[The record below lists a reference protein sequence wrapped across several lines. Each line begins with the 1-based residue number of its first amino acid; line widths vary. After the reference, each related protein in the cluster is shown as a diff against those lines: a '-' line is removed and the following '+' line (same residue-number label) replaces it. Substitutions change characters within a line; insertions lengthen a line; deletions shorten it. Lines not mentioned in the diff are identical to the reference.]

1 MDPVF
6 LAETLSLLAPAQCP
20 FQSYLQFL
28 QARQSLPPRLPRM
41 PSPEKGDQNRL
52 PLLFVAWCFNLDY
65 GAGER
70 TDSLKLAF
78 YDINERKLTGL
89 VDWNFEQI
97 R

>member
-6 LAETLSLLAPAQCP
+6 LAETLPLLAPAQCP

-41 PSPEKGDQNRL
+41 PSPEKGDQKSASTYSGS
-52 PLLFVAWCFNLDY
+52 VCFNLDY
-65 GAGER
+65 GAGQR
-70 TDSLKLAF
+70 THSLKLAF
-78 YDINERKLTGL
+78 YEINERKLTGL